1 MTQKDLQS
9 VDQEALKSE
18 IDKQLR
24 QIKANGAA
32 AQGESLVNQMALLS
46 DDLEALAVE
55 VDEIG
60 EATSLILIP
69 GQARRFAKSL
79 RRMSKQMNKNL
90 EEGVMAIG

>member
-1 MTQKDLQS
+1 MRQGDSQS

-24 QIKANGAA
+24 HIKANGAA
-32 AQGESLVNQMALLS
+32 MQGESLVSQLAVLS

-55 VDEIG
+55 IDEIG

-69 GQARRFAKSL
+69 GQARRFAKNL

-90 EEGVMAIG
+90 KEGVMAIG